1 MEPCLAPQSEPQM
14 AYRLVLLWVHQMGL
28 CSEHCSAPLSGLHSV
43 PLMVPLMVLLWSVQQ
58 MEHTSARHSS
68 EQTWSERC

>member
-1 MEPCLAPQSEPQM
+1 M
-14 AYRLVLLWVHQMGL
+14 VLH
-28 CSEHCSAPLSGLHSV
+28 SEHCSAPLSALSSV
-43 PLMVPLMVLLWSVQQ
+43 PLMVLHSVLLWWAHR